1 MESSPG
7 IPEFLRYSE
16 AAEHYSLSVSTWAR
30 LVRSGRIPS
39 YKLGARVV
47 LLARSD
53 IEQYLAEHRC
63 EAA

>member
-1 MESSPG
+1 MESSTG

-16 AAEHYSLSVSTWAR
+16 AAEHYPLSVSTWAR
-30 LVRSGRIPS
+30 LVRSGRLPS
-39 YKLGARVV
+39 YKLGERVV

-53 IEQYLAEHRC
+53 IEAYFADHRR